1 MDVNEK
7 FTYDVAAACSGIR
20 SLLSVPLAVAG
31 NTLRIV
37 LVIIIGD
44 EFGQDAGAY
53 WEQKLG
59 FVTFLVAIFGI
70 FALDYWFKEPE
81 TSAEIKGDPQ

>member
-1 MDVNEK
+1 
-7 FTYDVAAACSGIR
+7 
-20 SLLSVPLAVAG
+20 
-31 NTLRIV
+31 
-37 LVIIIGD
+37 VIIIGD

-81 TSAEIKGDPQ
+81 TSAEIKGDLQ